1 LPLVDP
7 AKGGATRA
15 ELDALRL
22 TAILLGHW
30 DNKASN
36 QRLVCEEGPAATIRR
51 RRAAHPC

>member
-1 LPLVDP
+1 VDP

-36 QRLVCEEGPAATIRR
+36 QRLVARKGRAGDDPS